1 MDGHM
6 GLGNPEKQVVSM
18 FVCYGRLAFTD
29 HMLCARY
36 RTSQALKDLSV
47 DCWPVLG
54 VAVHTPN
61 TSAGVKTK
69 SGGSVRVCWALAKKS
84 HSHQQKSRYLIHN
97 VFGKAEAAH
106 HHGASTYRRYSVLHT
121 ADTHGVA
128 GNHLNIAI
136 QEGKGPQIDKLNG
149 TKFFPHIQVK
159 SLRHIAFKVSYASA
173 SSCCFLLPIECRSLK
188 FPISFQLRYNFGM
201 DAARPMILKP
211 PSSYITLAKAVSATP
226 DQVR

>member
-1 MDGHM
+1 
-6 GLGNPEKQVVSM
+6 
-18 FVCYGRLAFTD
+18 
-29 HMLCARY
+29 MLCARY
-36 RTSQALKDLSV
+36 RTSQALKDLS

-54 VAVHTPN
+54 VAVHTP
-61 TSAGVKTK
+61 TSNVKK
-69 SGGSVRVCWALAKKS
+69 NSGGSVHVCWALAKKPP
-84 HSHQQKSRYLIHN
+84 SHQQKSRYLIHN

-106 HHGASTYRRYSVLHT
+106 HHGTSTYRRYSVLHT

-136 QEGKGPQIDKLNG
+136 QEGKGPQIDRLNG

-211 PSSYITLAKAVSATP
+211 PSSYIPLAKAVSATP
-226 DQVR
+226 NQVR